1 MSVSCY
7 AVLDT
12 MTGLLSKVT
21 NKIVFCG
28 WLNSKNERRP
38 PMSGLGGL
46 FYQKVFHTISHVN
59 DRSRDP
65 LLLWISTEELGLE
78 GGGRAAAEEK
88 ESDGQVGSATW
99 WQGFYRQW

>member
-46 FYQKVFHTISHVN
+46 FL
-59 DRSRDP
+59 P
-65 LLLWISTEELGLE
+65 
-78 GGGRAAAEEK
+78 
-88 ESDGQVGSATW
+88 ESLPHN
-99 WQGFYRQW
+99 